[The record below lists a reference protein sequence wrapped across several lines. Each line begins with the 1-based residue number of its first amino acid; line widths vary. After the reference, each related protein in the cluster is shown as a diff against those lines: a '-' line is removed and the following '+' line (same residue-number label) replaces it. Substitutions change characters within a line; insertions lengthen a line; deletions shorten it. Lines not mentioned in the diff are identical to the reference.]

1 MPATN
6 FSRIAPGD
14 AATAASLANKL
25 TGVRDAINDLPLEAV
40 EPHSL
45 TRQHFPSM
53 IVGTPG
59 RTALALAVGSET
71 EYSSQAGAEPYPGW
85 NTVAG
90 WKVVNDV
97 GTAGGNELAVTGLG
111 IALDANTSIE
121 VWASTEVVD
130 IMLWDYT
137 AGPPTTISAP
147 VYGSFRIYACFAIQ
161 YSADGT
167 TWYHL
172 DRTERYLDAETTN
185 DALYAVLTALGP
197 PKLPTSQTTTQNNK
211 RCTIATRIRHTDPG
225 GSITVN
231 HVRMVVSCHRGSFVA
246 GTQHCRVRLRAAS
259 IDVIG
264 KRHGTLS

>member
-1 MPATN
+1 MPATG

-59 RTALALAVGSET
+59 RAVLQNAVSAES

-97 GTAGGNELAVTGLG
+97 GTATGPNTLRVSGLG
-111 IALDANTSIE
+111 VALDANTSIE
-121 VWASTEVVD
+121 VWASVEVVD
-130 IMLWDYT
+130 IILWDYT
-137 AGPPTTISAP
+137 AGPPTTISAD
-147 VYGSFRIYACFAIQ
+147 VAGAARIYACFAIQ
-161 YSADGT
+161 YSNDAA

-172 DRTERYLDAETTN
+172 ARTERYLDAETTN
-185 DALYAVLTALGP
+185 DATNLVGATIHHDEA
-197 PKLPTSQTTTQNNK
+197 QQNK
-211 RCTIATRIRHTDPG
+211 RCTIATRIRNTDPG

-231 HVRMVVSCHRGSFVA
+231 YVRMVVSCHRGNFA
-246 GTQHCRVRLRAAS
+246 LGTQHCRVRLRQGS

-264 KRHGTLS
+264 KRHGTLT

>member
-1 MPATN
+1 MPATG

-25 TGVRDAINDLPLEAV
+25 TGVRDAVNDLPLEAV

-59 RTALALAVGSET
+59 RTALDLAVGAET
-71 EYSSQAGAEPYPGW
+71 IYSGQAAAERYPGW
-85 NTVAG
+85 DTVAG

-97 GTAGGNELAVTGLG
+97 GTAGGNALAVTGLG

-130 IMLWDYT
+130 IELWNF
-137 AGPPTTISAP
+137 AGAARAGA
-147 VYGSFRIYACFAIQ
+147 VAGAARIYACFAIQ
-161 YSADGT
+161 YSADGA

-172 DRTERYLDAETTN
+172 ARTERYLDAETTN
-185 DALYAVLTALGP
+185 DKGNLVGLVAH
-197 PKLPTSQTTTQNNK
+197 QTVEQQNK

-231 HVRMVVSCHRGSFVA
+231 QVRMVVSCHNGAFLA
-246 GTQHCRVRLRAAS
+246 GPPHCRVRLRASS

-264 KRHGTLS
+264 KRHGTLT